1 MPLTIAYVGL
11 AYWTREA
18 ISPSLQM
25 GRMGGTIAAVNS
37 RYRTAHHNLAQHGEA
52 ILFAGGVA
60 REAERIR
67 GIFGELMTTW
77 QRLLRLSTQSSIGH
91 SLIQLQGGGLVDF
104 QNVVLHLP
112 FLLPNHPLRPAPGA
126 TTDAVME
133 ANAAML
139 GQMSIERNL
148 LMQFMHRLEEMIQLP
163 RQILSSSG
171 SMSRVVTLLAAL
183 DPGNYSTDL
192 ESDDGSGSTI
202 SFSNVD
208 VITPTGTK
216 LVSGLSLDVSAGGED
231 NLLVVGES
239 GVGKTSI
246 FRALAG
252 LWPVDGGISRPGR
265 TSIMFLP
272 SEPYIARGCALGE
285 LICYPHRTASLPSE
299 HVLAEVLA
307 KVGLNAEPLL
317 RREKEARRREESVD
331 WADVLSQEQKTRLC
345 VARVFFQKPFFAV
358 LDDCLSTLD
367 KRSEREIYQ
376 TASQLGIT
384 LITVALPGHAVHQ
397 FHSRVLSVAGGGIWS
412 LAPVDAELKAEL
424 LRTQSLAIAAHD
436 AKAEAERKAADSLQA
451 SIDDRTKAYV
461 ATAHAETNTP
471 THSNLTRLGTIL
483 RILVPRL
490 TLADKGI
497 RLIIAQFAML
507 LVSVTLGTGFMSSI
521 FSEFQGLAMRGNV
534 TGYIRLTVLR
544 TVLQVVM
551 TGMGIAL
558 QNINT

>member
-1 MPLTIAYVGL
+1 M
-11 AYWTREA
+11 
-18 ISPSLQM
+18 
-25 GRMGGTIAAVNS
+25 
-37 RYRTAHHNLAQHGEA
+37 
-52 ILFAGGVA
+52 
-60 REAERIR
+60 
-67 GIFGELMTTW
+67 
-77 QRLLRLSTQSSIGH
+77 
-91 SLIQLQGGGLVDF
+91 
-104 QNVVLHLP
+104 
-112 FLLPNHPLRPAPGA
+112 
-126 TTDAVME
+126 
-133 ANAAML
+133 
-139 GQMSIERNL
+139 
-148 LMQFMHRLEEMIQLP
+148 
-163 RQILSSSG
+163 
-171 SMSRVVTLLAAL
+171 
-183 DPGNYSTDL
+183 
-192 ESDDGSGSTI
+192 
-202 SFSNVD
+202 
-208 VITPTGTK
+208 
-216 LVSGLSLDVSAGGED
+216 
-231 NLLVVGES
+231 
-239 GVGKTSI
+239 
-246 FRALAG
+246 
-252 LWPVDGGISRPGR
+252 
-265 TSIMFLP
+265 
-272 SEPYIARGCALGE
+272 
-285 LICYPHRTASLPSE
+285 
-299 HVLAEVLA
+299 
-307 KVGLNAEPLL
+307 
-317 RREKEARRREESVD
+317 
-331 WADVLSQEQKTRLC
+331 LC
-345 VARVFFQKPFFAV
+345 VSLTQKCHYFRFAV

-367 KRSEREIYQ
+367 KRSEREIYE

-424 LRTQSLAIAAHD
+424 LRTQSLAIASHD

-461 ATAHAETNTP
+461 ATPHAEMNTP